1 MRWIAFCILAVA
13 MQPALAASLG
23 FSEAKALADRD
34 EASIHGARAQTLLE
48 SQGKAISQILPQCL
62 SGARSNDLPPFVVV
76 AKLDSKGKVV
86 ATWRDG
92 DSDLAVCFEEK
103 VAHLV
108 LFQPPS
114 APFFTS
120 FEMDLH
126 AMPGQ

>member
-1 MRWIAFCILAVA
+1 MRWVAFCILVMA
-13 MQPALAASLG
+13 MQPAFAASLS

-34 EASIHGARAQTLLE
+34 EASVQGTGTQALLE
-48 SQGKAISQILPQCL
+48 SQGKAIGQILPQCL
-62 SGARSNDLPPFVVV
+62 SGTKPIDQPPFVVV
-76 AKLDSKGKVV
+76 VKLNSKGNAV